1 MPNCLDERSGQRVSR
16 AVCANCGFLLTQCVC
31 EWIPALSTRL
41 KILIV
46 QDPKEATHAKN
57 TVPLLCLGLASVT
70 CVSTNDVD
78 ALQLLLIQK
87 DAAKWRLVF
96 PSDDAMPVEAI
107 TASEASCIE
116 GLILLDATWRKA
128 KKMYLTEP
136 LLHRFD
142 AVCFSR
148 PPSGQYSI
156 RKSPSDVS
164 LSTLEAC
171 AYSIE
176 QVSGENMQPL
186 RAFMVAA
193 QAWQWRRQPLSH
205 RHD

>member
-1 MPNCLDERSGQRVSR
+1 MLNCPDIHEELGSKRTICSQ
-16 AVCANCGFLLTQCVC
+16 CGFLESQCVC
-31 EWIPALSTRL
+31 KWVPSLSTRL

-57 TVPLLCLGLASVT
+57 TVPLLSLGLASVT

-107 TASEASCIE
+107 KASEASCIE